1 MVHHQLFKKQVK
13 TEEKDLKLKEKE
25 ELDLKKKMFVITAK
39 KEDIGKTKE
48 LTIYFFFDLT
58 DKEIFFMNQ
67 DNL

>member
-1 MVHHQLFKKQVK
+1 VK

-48 LTIYFFFDLT
+48 LTIYFFFDST

>member
-1 MVHHQLFKKQVK
+1 MDHHQWFKKQVK

-48 LTIYFFFDLT
+48 LTIYFFFDST

>member
-48 LTIYFFFDLT
+48 LNNLFFF
-58 DKEIFFMNQ
+58 
-67 DNL
+67 